1 MPLQEC
7 VDSRRVCDT
16 ISDCSDGSDEADCE
30 VECGEDQFR
39 CSDDKCIPINERC
52 DGYRDCQNDE
62 EECPSL
68 ETTVPSMVTTTEEN
82 IFGFTDEVETTEAFP
97 EEITEPA
104 VRPEDEVGGGECNV
118 TCAEVSSP
126 SSVLISLSPL
136 PLQLF
141 LPVCGSNGI
150 TYNNTC
156 LLKLDSCL
164 RNINIQARSHHKD

>member
-39 CSDDKCIPINERC
+39 CSDHKCIPINERC

-104 VRPEDEVGGGECNV
+104 VRPEDEVGGGV
-118 TCAEVSSP
+118 
-126 SSVLISLSPL
+126 VLQPPPDGLS
-136 PLQLF
+136 
-141 LPVCGSNGI
+141 G
-150 TYNNTC
+150 
-156 LLKLDSCL
+156 
-164 RNINIQARSHHKD
+164 